1 MALCACKRLLVTV
14 NPHVILEVGGL
25 LTCVVALVATP
36 QFSLSTWW
44 LRRMFCPGASGSLH
58 FHVVVVVEFV
68 QWCLAA
74 RLSVN

>member
-1 MALCACKRLLVTV
+1 M

-36 QFSLSTWW
+36 QFSLSTWG
-44 LRRMFCPGASGSLH
+44 LRGMFCSSGSLH
-58 FHVVVVVEFV
+58 FYVVVVEFA
-68 QWCLAA
+68 QWCLAAA